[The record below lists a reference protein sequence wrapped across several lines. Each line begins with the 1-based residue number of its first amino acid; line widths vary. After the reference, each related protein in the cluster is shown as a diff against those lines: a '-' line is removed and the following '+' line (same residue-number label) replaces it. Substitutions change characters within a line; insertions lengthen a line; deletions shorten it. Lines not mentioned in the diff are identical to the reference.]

1 VVEPSQRYMRVPR
14 VIHLTTSYP
23 RDDGDFAGRF
33 VADLVKGLRAGG
45 VDAEVLA
52 PGDYRDFGL
61 AYGGGIVHNIRR
73 RPWLAPLLVLSMI
86 LAVRRVA
93 RRGDLVHAHWLAAGL
108 ICVLARR
115 PFVLTLHGSGTA
127 GRFSDLELAR
137 RRPGFVGFIVR
148 RAKVVL
154 CVSKAL
160 AEAAR
165 GCGAA
170 DVRVVPNSVEVPTSI
185 APEADPPEVLFAG
198 RLSPEKGIREL
209 AAATQGMNLVVAG
222 DGPLR
227 DLVPD
232 ALGFVPHE
240 EVVRLQSRA
249 AVVVLPSHSE
259 GLPVCLLEAMA
270 SGRAVV
276 ATSVGGIP
284 DVVEDGVTGLL
295 VEPGDVEGLRAAL
308 ERLLA
313 DPALRR
319 RLGRAAR
326 TRIVDQCSVEAVA
339 EATRDA
345 YLLPDLRRPELA
357 EAADDAYGS
366 LGRAT
371 TSIPSLQ

>member
-1 VVEPSQRYMRVPR
+1 MNAVRVPR
-14 VIHLTTSYP
+14 VVHLTTSYP

-33 VADLVKGLRAGG
+33 VADLVRGLRAGG

-61 AYGGGIVHNIRR
+61 AYGGGIVYNVRR

-115 PFVLTLHGSGTA
+115 SFVLTLHGSGSA

-137 RRPGFVGFIVR
+137 RRPGLVGFIVR
-148 RAKVVL
+148 RAKVVI
-154 CVSKAL
+154 CVSKVL

-165 GCGAA
+165 RCGAV
-170 DVRVVPNSVEVPTSI
+170 DVRVVPNSVEVPASVS
-185 APEADPPEVLFAG
+185 AEADPPEVLFAG

-227 DLVPD
+227 DLVPE

-240 EVVRLQSRA
+240 ELVRLQSRA

-270 SGRAVV
+270 RGRAVV

-284 DVVEDGVTGLL
+284 DVIEDGVSGLL

-308 ERLLA
+308 ERLLS

-326 TRIVDQCSVEAVA
+326 MRIVDQCSVEAVA

-345 YLLPDLRRPELA
+345 YLLPELRRHERPA
-357 EAADDAYGS
+357 PADEAYGS